1 MKRVVLIGAL
11 ISSALVA
18 AAQSDGY
25 RESYDYSK
33 KWNISFQVGPSYQIY
48 ENYFAYYNHRQG
60 ADLFNIQKTLN
71 IGYDFTKSFGT
82 RLSINYGDNSAAYNI
97 EETADKIFRPYSFR
111 SVDFFLDAILNISG
125 LEDDLGP
132 FSTKVFGGVGLGTSS
147 GFKDDTDNPHP
158 WQKYVT
164 SNRALAFRVGVILE
178 YDLPSDAGLFF
189 EINGAGLSDN
199 YNGLEPGEYNHWG
212 EGYAGFPLDLKF
224 FAGFGFIYHL

>member
-82 RLSINYGDNSAAYNI
+82 RLSINYGDN
-97 EETADKIFRPYSFR
+97 K
-111 SVDFFLDAILNISG
+111 G
-125 LEDDLGP
+125 L
-132 FSTKVFGGVGLGTSS
+132 
-147 GFKDDTDNPHP
+147 
-158 WQKYVT
+158 Y
-164 SNRALAFRVGVILE
+164 RR
-178 YDLPSDAGLFF
+178 
-189 EINGAGLSDN
+189 
-199 YNGLEPGEYNHWG
+199 
-212 EGYAGFPLDLKF
+212 
-224 FAGFGFIYHL
+224 